1 MQTAKIEGPRW
12 DLSSEYTSA
21 SSPELEADLAEV
33 EALLEVIEQKN
44 PRLVKALPD
53 IELLPLDSAQVLI
66 DCAREIFVQSEKAQ
80 VLLHDAYT
88 YASCLL
94 SVDSQ
99 HSQAKV
105 LQGRLQQY
113 SKRFDVAREPLSQF
127 LDLAAEPIVD
137 CYLDHADTRSSGF
150 LVRRSREKRDEL
162 LSLKEENM
170 VSALSQ
176 DGIHAWGRLYS
187 QLSGTLRCEVL
198 LGNETRTMGIAEA
211 AGLLQNPQDHTRKSA
226 WQAIN
231 TAWQGQEESCAA
243 ALNAISGWRLEMYR
257 KRSSHRKVGFL
268 DGPVHMNRISEA
280 TLNRILAIAEEAKP
294 LAQRAAKLQARAY
307 GKQALGP
314 WDMRAPAPVPASSS
328 AEHTGIP
335 FDEALELIVEA
346 YSGVHKEMGDFVR
359 LMRDKGWIEGSLGD
373 HKRPGAYCTGFQK
386 SRTPRVYMTYSGGTS
401 DVITLA
407 HELGHA
413 FHSWVMRDLPL
424 TQTSYGMSLAETAS
438 TFGETVVR
446 DALIARAR
454 SPEEKFDIAWEDVS
468 ALPAFVLNIPARFE
482 FEKNFYQAR
491 QERPLQSDEIS
502 KLMSDAW
509 MSWYG
514 DSISEPD
521 PMFWASKLHF
531 YISGLSFYNFPYLF
545 GYLFSMGLYAQQS
558 EMGADFFTNYKAL
571 LRDTGRMTAEN
582 LADKHLQTR
591 LQDAEFWRRTLANI
605 EKRVDAFEQ
614 LSDQLY
620 PA

>member
-1 MQTAKIEGPRW
+1 MQVSKTEGPEW
-12 DLSSEYTSA
+12 DLSSEYSSA
-21 SSPELEADLAEV
+21 TAPELESDLKEL
-33 EALLEVIEQKN
+33 EHLLDQIEKANQS
-44 PRLVKALPD
+44 LVDVLPK
-53 IELLPLDSAQVLI
+53 IELLELDGAQTLI
-66 DCAREIFVQSEKAQ
+66 QCAREIYSQFEQAS
-80 VLLHDAYT
+80 VLLHDTHTFAN
-88 YASCLL
+88 CLL

-99 HSQAKV
+99 HPDAQK
-105 LQGRLQQY
+105 LEGRLQQY
-113 SKRFDVAREPLSQF
+113 SKRFEVAHEPLGQF
-127 LDLAAEPIVD
+127 LDLVNEPIID
-137 CYLDHADTRSSGF
+137 CYLDDPETRSSEF
-150 LVRRSREKRDEL
+150 KVRRSREKRHEL

-176 DGIHAWGRLYS
+176 DGIHAWGRLYD

-211 AGLLQNPQDHTRKSA
+211 AGLLQKPEDHTRKSA

-243 ALNAISGWRLEMYR
+243 ALNAISGWRLEMCR
-257 KRSSHRKVGFL
+257 KRSSNQPAGFL
-268 DGPVHMNRISEA
+268 DGPIHMNRIKKE
-280 TLNRILAIAEEAKP
+280 TLERILSIAEEARP
-294 LAQRAAKLQARAY
+294 MAQRAVRLQARAY
-307 GKQALGP
+307 GKQAMGP
-314 WDMRAPAPVPASSS
+314 WDSRAPAPVLADSTRGH
-328 AEHTGIP
+328 AGIP
-335 FDEALELIVEA
+335 FDEAIELIAEA
-346 YSGVHKEMGDFVR
+346 YSGVHQEMGDFVN

-373 HKRPGAYCTGFQK
+373 NKRPGAYCTGFQK

-424 TQTSYGMSLAETAS
+424 SQKSYGMSLAETAS

-446 DALIARAR
+446 DALIARANT
-454 SPEEKFDIAWEDVS
+454 PEEKFNIAWEDVS
-468 ALPAFVLNIPARFE
+468 ALPGFTLNIPARFE
-482 FEKNFYQAR
+482 FEKNFYEAR
-491 QERPLQSDEIS
+491 QKRPLQTGEI
-502 KLMSDAW
+502 KQLMSDAW
-509 MSWYG
+509 LSWYG

-545 GYLFSMGLYAQQS
+545 GYLFSMGLYAQQ
-558 EMGADFFTNYKAL
+558 ENMGADFYANYKAL

-591 LQDAEFWRRTLANI
+591 LQNPDFWRQTLENI
-605 EKRVDAFEQ
+605 GRRVDAFEE
-614 LSDQLY
+614 LTDQLF
-620 PA
+620 